1 MGILLGKTMDENL
14 KKQQEFMLK
23 TSVIQMERQIQMQ
36 NQMRERMMA
45 MQIAR
50 ARDIFV
56 WFGSFYTLASLG
68 MIAGFSKQRKPT
80 VLIPAL
86 PLTFLLAYQYDMA
99 YGNKMERMR
108 EQPHQRHVPFMAT
121 HARQSLANTYGF
133 EPLIFGTGFSQ
144 QLSEAQTIFAAGEAD
159 RIMDTEGII
168 LALPHGLPTYSS
180 IEAARLDQCDKER
193 LS

>member
-108 EQPHQRHVPFMAT
+108 
-121 HARQSLANTYGF
+121 
-133 EPLIFGTGFSQ
+133 
-144 QLSEAQTIFAAGEAD
+144 GEAD
-159 RIMDTEGII
+159 RIMDTEGIM
-168 LALPHGLPTYSS
+168 LSLPHGLPTYSS
-180 IEAARLDQCDKER
+180 IEAARLDQCDKES